1 MKKAI
6 PFLLFIS
13 QFVLG
18 QNPQLTV
25 KDKDSSLVRLSQLK
39 VNVKVVGNIAY
50 TTTEMH
56 FFNAAARDMEAEL
69 LFPLPEGVS
78 VSRYAIDINGKMR
91 EAVPVNKNK
100 GKQVF
105 EAIEHRRVD
114 PGLLERVEGNNFKT
128 RIYPILPNKERIVI
142 IGYEQE
148 LTTYDT
154 SFLGYQ
160 MVSAYTKKIDD
171 FELEVSVVGSNEK
184 PIITNDGKE
193 ITIEKFNTIYQAKI
207 QQKNYLPNDKLLV
220 KIPIT
225 SSIPTVIAQANDN
238 QYYFY
243 ATMHLETEKKA
254 KTLPKSIGLLWDVS
268 LSSAKRDT
276 KKELEL
282 LDAYFKKLGNVAVSL
297 YFVGFTF
304 YKKID
309 FTIANGDW
317 SALRSI
323 LENVTYDGGT
333 RFSEITF
340 PKKDEILFFTDGL
353 STLSDATLPETK
365 QAVYTITSSVTADY
379 AFLNYNAMKTSGAF
393 VNLNQ
398 VKTEEALDRLLYKD
412 LLFFGVKNNPTLV
425 ETYPMIGTSVTDNF
439 SVSGISLLPTN
450 EITLLLGYDA
460 NNLTEKK
467 IQLDVKNQAVAEISV
482 EKLWAQKKIANL
494 EIQYEKNAEVIE
506 TMGKKYGIIT
516 PNTSLIVLEDINDYI
531 LYDII
536 PPAELREAFDK
547 IKKNQLAERE
557 ATKKSNWNNIEEYFN
572 GLSSW
577 WNKDIKY
584 VKPKTVKPRKNK
596 GNNTTANT
604 NLQPNPTGASR
615 QISVIVSDAL
625 GPLAG
630 ATVQVKNTT
639 LGISTDFDGN
649 GSLSAKTGD
658 VLVVSFVGLRTQEIR
673 IESPSN
679 YTITLENDGSNLQ
692 EVVVVEGYSSETVEA
707 VEAVEDTSNYRR
719 RAQRAVSAPPVPEE
733 IMVADEKN
741 VDTAYEYYDGD
752 ENDSKLRIGLNS
764 EQALAG
770 QVAGVAITTDSI
782 SNTYEG
788 ALPNR
793 NSVKKSSWNPDRM
806 YLKALDKVTKE
817 EKYALYLQLREV
829 NKNNPS
835 FYFDVANHLYEKG
848 DRVNALLVLSN
859 IAELDLENHQLYKSL
874 LYLLRQWEANE
885 IALHVAKKIV
895 TWRTHE
901 PQSHRDLALTL
912 EDNKQYQEAFD
923 ALLTALETNYY
934 GEMSG
939 VYEGIEDIILMDINR
954 MIASHKN
961 IDTGKLEKK
970 YLEHIPVDVRIIL
983 NWNQMDT
990 DIDLHIIEPTGEECY
1005 YSHTST
1011 DIGARFSKDFTQ
1023 GYGPEQYLLRNAI
1036 KGKYIIKTD
1045 YYGETKLTEIGPTTV
1060 MVEIYIKRK
1069 NGKIERT
1076 LQTIQLGKV
1085 KENQNLAEIEIE

>member
-1 MKKAI
+1 M
-6 PFLLFIS
+6 
-13 QFVLG
+13 G

-56 FFNAAARDMEAEL
+56 FFNAATRDMEAEL

-128 RIYPILPNKERIVI
+128 RIYPILPHKERIVI

-148 LTTYDT
+148 LTRYDA

-160 MVSAYTKKIDD
+160 MVSAYTKKIDH

-225 SSIPTVIAQANDN
+225 SAIPTVIAQANDN
-238 QYYFY
+238 QFYFY
-243 ATMHLETEKKA
+243 ANMNLETEKKA
-254 KTLPKSIGLLWDVS
+254 KVLPKSIGLLWDVS

-304 YKKID
+304 DKKAD
-309 FTIANGDW
+309 FTITNGDW
-317 SALRSI
+317 SALRSV
-323 LENVTYDGGT
+323 LEKVMYDGGT
-333 RFSEITF
+333 RFSEISF
-340 PKKDEILFFTDGL
+340 PKNDEILFFTDGL
-353 STLSDATLPETK
+353 STLSEATLPETK

-379 AFLNYNAMKTSGAF
+379 AFLNYNAMKTGGTF

-398 VKTEEALDRLLYKD
+398 IKKEEALDRLLYKN

-439 SVSGISLLPTN
+439 SVSGISLLPSN
-450 EITLLLGYDA
+450 EITLLFGYDA

-467 IQLDVKNQAVAEISV
+467 IQLDVNNQAIAEISV

-494 EIQYEKNAEVIE
+494 EIQYEKNAEAIE

-536 PPAELREAFDK
+536 PPAELREEFDK
-547 IKKNQLAERE
+547 IKKNQLAARE
-557 ATKKSNWNNIEEYFN
+557 ATKKSNWNNIDSYFN
-572 GLSSW
+572 GLSTW
-577 WNKDIKY
+577 WKKDIKY
-584 VKPKTVKPRKNK
+584 VKPKPVKPVKPRKPSR
-596 GNNTTANT
+596 NNATVRT
-604 NLQPNPTGASR
+604 NLQPNPTGEAK
-615 QISVIVSDAL
+615 QISVTINDAL
-625 GPLAG
+625 GPLPG
-630 ATVQVKNTT
+630 ASIQVKNTT
-639 LGISTDFDGN
+639 N
-649 GSLSAKTGD
+649 GTTTSFEGVASINAKTGD
-658 VLVVSFVGLRTQEIR
+658 VLVVSYLGYYSEEFR
-673 IESPSN
+673 IGSQSN
-679 YTITLENDGSNLQ
+679 YSITLEEDGSELQ
-692 EVVVVEGYSSETVEA
+692 EVVVGYGIR
-707 VEAVEDTSNYRR
+707 RR
-719 RAQRAVSAPPVPEE
+719 RAEISASLSPIVVEDVMEVSEN
-733 IMVADEKN
+733 DEN
-741 VDTAYEYYDGD
+741 VDIAYENYNGE
-752 ENDSKLRIGLNS
+752 ENEAMEAS
-764 EQALAG
+764 EKSVAIRGMRSALQG
-770 QVAGVAITTDSI
+770 EVAGLEDVEIQVVDGF
-782 SNTYEG
+782 SN
-788 ALPNR
+788 
-793 NSVKKSSWNPDRM
+793 NSSNQRTVKTSSWNPDRI
-806 YLKALDKVTKE
+806 YLKALDKVAKE
-817 EKYALYLQLREV
+817 EKYPLYLQLREV

-835 FYFDVANHLYEKG
+835 FYFDVANHFYEAG
-848 DRVNALLVLSN
+848 DRANALLVLST

-885 IALHVAKKIV
+885 MALHVAKKIV
-895 TWRTHE
+895 TWRAHE

-912 EDNKQYQEAFD
+912 EDNKQYQDAFN
-923 ALLTALETNYY
+923 ALVTALETNYY

-939 VYEGIEDIILMDINR
+939 VYQGIEDVILMDINR
-954 MIASHKN
+954 MIATHKKIN
-961 IDTGKLEKK
+961 TGKLEKK
-970 YLEHIPVDVRIIL
+970 YTEHIPVDVRIIL

-1011 DIGARFSKDFTQ
+1011 EIGARFSKDFTR

-1036 KGKYIIKTD
+1036 KGKYIIKTNFF
-1045 YYGETKLTEIGPTTV
+1045 GETKLTESGPATV

>member
-1 MKKAI
+1 MKKVI
-6 PFLLFIS
+6 LFLLFVS

-56 FFNAAARDMEAEL
+56 FFNASSRDMEAEL

-114 PGLLERVEGNNFKT
+114 PGLLERVEGNSFKT
-128 RIYPILPNKERIVI
+128 RIYPILPNKERVVI

-171 FELEVSVVGSNEK
+171 FELEVTVVGSNEK

-225 SSIPTVIAQANDN
+225 SAIPTVIAQANDN

-243 ATMHLETEKKA
+243 ANMHLETEKKA
-254 KTLPKSIGLLWDVS
+254 KALPKSIGLLWDVS

-276 KKELEL
+276 KKELDL
-282 LDAYFKKLGNVAVSL
+282 LEAYFKKLGKVEVSL

-304 YKKID
+304 DKKSD
-309 FTIANGDW
+309 FIITNGDW
-317 SALRSI
+317 SALRSV
-323 LENVTYDGGT
+323 LEKVTYDGGT
-333 RFSEITF
+333 RFSEIIF

-379 AFLNYNAMKTSGAF
+379 AFLNYNAMQTGGTF

-398 VKTEEALDRLLYKD
+398 VKTEEALDRLLYKN

-450 EITLLLGYDA
+450 EITLLFGYDA
-460 NNLTEKK
+460 NTLSEKK
-467 IQLDVKNQAVAEISV
+467 IQLDVKNQAIAEISV

-494 EIQYEKNAEVIE
+494 EIQYEKNAEAIE

-536 PPAELREAFDK
+536 PPAELREEFDK

-557 ATKKSNWNNIEEYFN
+557 ATKKSNWNNIDSYFK

-577 WNKDIKY
+577 WKKDIKY
-584 VKPKTVKPRKNK
+584 VKPKFGKFRKNK
-596 GNNTTANT
+596 GSNTTANT
-604 NLQPNPTGASR
+604 NLQPNPTGLSR
-615 QISVIVSDAL
+615 NITVTVSDAL

-639 LGISTDFDGN
+639 IGTSTNFDGN

-658 VLVVSFVGLRTQEIR
+658 VLVVSFVGLRAQEIR

-679 YTITLENDGSNLQ
+679 YTITLENDGSDLQ
-692 EVVVVEGYSSETVEA
+692 EVVVAAYASEDRGNRRE
-707 VEAVEDTSNYRR
+707 RR
-719 RAQRAVSAPPVPEE
+719 RAQRTVSAPPVPQE
-733 IMVADEKN
+733 IDVANDEN
-741 VDTAYEYYDGD
+741 VDRAYEYYDGE
-752 ENDSKLRIGLNS
+752 ENDSKLRVGLNY

-782 SNTYEG
+782 FNTN
-788 ALPNR
+788 ANTLQNR
-793 NSVKKSSWNPDRM
+793 NSVKKSSWNPDRV
-806 YLKALDKVTKE
+806 YLKALAKVTKE
-817 EKYALYLQLREV
+817 EKYPLYLQLREV

-835 FYFDVANHLYEKG
+835 FYFDVANHFYEKG
-848 DRVNALLVLSN
+848 DRANALLILSN

-885 IALHVAKKIV
+885 MALHVAKKIV

-912 EDNKQYQEAFD
+912 EDNKLYQEAFD

-939 VYEGIEDIILMDINR
+939 VYQGIEDIILMDINR
-954 MIASHKN
+954 IVASHKN
-961 IDTGKLEKK
+961 INTGKLEKK

-1036 KGKYIIKTD
+1036 KGKYKIKTN
-1045 YYGETKLTEIGPTTV
+1045 YYGETKLTESGPATV

>member
-1 MKKAI
+1 M
-6 PFLLFIS
+6 
-13 QFVLG
+13 G
-18 QNPQLTV
+18 QNPQLTI

-39 VNVKVVGNIAY
+39 VTVKVVGNIAY

-56 FFNAAARDMEAEL
+56 FFNASSRDMEAEL

-148 LTTYDT
+148 LTRYDATY
-154 SFLGYQ
+154 LGYQ
-160 MVSAYTKKIDD
+160 MVSAYTKKIDN

-225 SSIPTVIAQANDN
+225 SAIPTVIAQANDN

-243 ATMHLETEKKA
+243 ANMNLETEKKA
-254 KTLPKSIGLLWDVS
+254 KVLPKSIGLFWDVS
-268 LSSAKRDT
+268 LSSAKRDV
-276 KKELEL
+276 KKELEV
-282 LDAYFKKLGNVAVSL
+282 LDAYFKKLSNVAVSL

-304 YKKID
+304 DKKAD
-309 FTIANGDW
+309 FTITNGNW
-317 SALRSI
+317 SALRTV
-323 LENVTYDGGT
+323 LEKVNYDGGT
-333 RFSEITF
+333 RYSEISF

-353 STLSDATLPETK
+353 STLSAAALPETK
-365 QAVYTITSSVTADY
+365 QPVYTITSSVTANY
-379 AFLNYNAMKTSGAF
+379 AFLNYNAMKTGGAF

-398 VKTEEALDRLLYKD
+398 VEKEEALDRLLYKN

-439 SVSGISLLPTN
+439 SVSGISLLPSN
-450 EITLLLGYDA
+450 EITLLFGYDA

-467 IQLDVKNQAVAEISV
+467 IQLDVKNQAIEEISV

-494 EIQYEKNAEVIE
+494 EIQYEKNAEEIE

-531 LYDII
+531 LYDIV
-536 PPAELREAFDK
+536 PPAELRAEFNK

-557 ATKKSNWNNIEEYFN
+557 AVKKSNWENIEDYFN

-577 WNKDIKY
+577 WKKDIKY
-584 VKPKTVKPRKNK
+584 VKPKYVKPKNPSQ
-596 GNNTTANT
+596 NNNVTAT
-604 NLQPNPTGASR
+604 NLQPNPTGEFRS
-615 QISVIVSDAL
+615 ITGVISDAL

-630 ATVQVKNTT
+630 AIVTLKGTT
-639 LGISTDFDGN
+639 TGTTTNFDGN
-649 GSLSAKTGD
+649 YTLQGRVGD
-658 VLVVSFVGLRTQEIR
+658 VLVISYIGMKSQELSVQNSLRYNVVLEEDVLRGSEIV
-673 IESPSN
+673 
-679 YTITLENDGSNLQ
+679 ITGALGFRRSEREVANAEYLEEED
-692 EVVVVEGYSSETVEA
+692 
-707 VEAVEDTSNYRR
+707 VEDVDDVMMNALSGKVSGLQITSSSG
-719 RAQRAVSAPPVPEE
+719 AVGSST
-733 IMVADEKN
+733 N
-741 VDTAYEYYDGD
+741 VVLRGARTIVSDT
-752 ENDSKLRIGLNS
+752 
-764 EQALAG
+764 
-770 QVAGVAITTDSI
+770 I
-782 SNTYEG
+782 SNVIQSDLLINNT
-788 ALPNR
+788 
-793 NSVKKSSWNPDRM
+793 VKTNSWNPDRI
-806 YLKALDKVTKE
+806 YLKALDKVSKE
-817 EKYALYLQLREV
+817 EKYTLYLQLREV
-829 NKNNPS
+829 NKTNPS
-835 FYFDVANHLYEKG
+835 FYFDVANHFYEAG
-848 DRVNALLVLSN
+848 DRANALLVLST

-885 IALHVAKKIV
+885 MALYVAKKIV

-901 PQSHRDLALTL
+901 PQSYRDLALAL

-923 ALLTALETNYY
+923 ALLTALGTNYY

-939 VYEGIEDIILMDINR
+939 IYEGIEDIILMDINR
-954 MIASHKN
+954 MIAEHKN
-961 IDTGKLEKK
+961 INTGKLAKK
-970 YLEHIPVDVRIIL
+970 YKDNIPVDVRIIL

-1005 YSHTST
+1005 YGHTAT
-1011 DIGARFSKDFTQ
+1011 ELGARFSKDFTQ

-1036 KGKYIIKTD
+1036 KGKYIIKTNFF
-1045 YYGETKLTEIGPTTV
+1045 GESKLTESGPATV
-1060 MVEIYIKRK
+1060 MVEIYIKRE
-1069 NGKIERT
+1069 NGKMERT

-1085 KENQNLAEIEIE
+1085 KQNENLAEIIIN

>member
-1 MKKAI
+1 MKKVI
-6 PFLLFIS
+6 LFLLFIS
-13 QFVLG
+13 QFVVG

-25 KDKDSSLVRLSQLK
+25 KDKDSSLVRLSKLK
-39 VNVKVVGNIAY
+39 VSVKVVGNIAY

-148 LTTYDT
+148 LTSYDT

-160 MVSAYTKKIDD
+160 MVSAYTKKIDS

-207 QQKNYLPNDKLLV
+207 QQEHYLPNDKLLV

-225 SSIPTVIAQANDN
+225 SAIPTVIAQANDN

-243 ATMHLETEKKA
+243 ANMHLETEKKA
-254 KTLPKSIGLLWDVS
+254 KALPKSIGLLWDVS

-282 LDAYFKKLGNVAVSL
+282 LDAYFKKLDNVAVSL

-304 YKKID
+304 DKKAD
-309 FTIANGDW
+309 FTITNGDW
-317 SALRSI
+317 SALRNV
-323 LENVTYDGGT
+323 LETINYDGGT
-333 RFSEITF
+333 RFSEIGF

-353 STLSDATLPETK
+353 STLSDATLPESK
-365 QAVYTITSSVTADY
+365 QPVYTITSSVTADY
-379 AFLNYNAMKTSGAF
+379 AFLNYNAMKTGGAF
-393 VNLNQ
+393 INLNQ
-398 VKTEEALDRLLYKD
+398 VKKEEALDRLLYKN
-412 LLFFGVKNNPTLV
+412 LLFFGIKNNPTLV

-439 SVSGISLLPTN
+439 SVSGISLLPSN
-450 EITLLLGYDA
+450 EITFLFGYDT

-467 IQLDVKNQAVAEISV
+467 IQLDVKNQAIAEISV

-494 EIQYEKNAEVIE
+494 EIQYEKNAEAIE

-536 PPAELREAFDK
+536 PPAELREEFDK

-557 ATKKSNWNNIEEYFN
+557 ATKKSNWNNIDSYFN
-572 GLSSW
+572 GLSTW
-577 WNKDIKY
+577 WEKDIKY
-584 VKPKTVKPRKNK
+584 VKPKYVKPKKNK
-596 GNNTTANT
+596 RDNTVTGS
-604 NLQPNPTGASR
+604 NLQPNPTGEVKR
-615 QISVIVSDAL
+615 ITVTVNDAL
-625 GPLAG
+625 GPLPG
-630 ATVQVKNTT
+630 ASIQVKNTT
-639 LGISTDFDGN
+639 IGTTVSFDGIGFIN
-649 GSLSAKTGD
+649 AKTGD
-658 VLVVSFVGLRTQEIR
+658 VLIVSFIGYQSKEFR
-673 IESPSN
+673 IESQSN
-679 YTITLENDGSNLQ
+679 YTVTLDDNVALQ
-692 EVVVVEGYSSETVEA
+692 EVVVTAY
-707 VEAVEDTSNYRR
+707 AVEDRGDRRQRR
-719 RAQRAVSAPPVPEE
+719 RAERRASSVQVENVEAYSEVEKVEE
-733 IMVADEKN
+733 ESISIRGM
-741 VDTAYEYYDGD
+741 
-752 ENDSKLRIGLNS
+752 SSLPS
-764 EQALAG
+764 
-770 QVAGVAITTDSI
+770 QVAGVEITPDPI
-782 SNTYEG
+782 SSSNNPRT
-788 ALPNR
+788 
-793 NSVKKSSWNPDRM
+793 VKTSSWNPDRI
-806 YLKALDKVTKE
+806 YLKALDKVTQK

-829 NKNNPS
+829 NKENPS
-835 FYFDVANHLYEKG
+835 FYFDVANHFYEAG
-848 DRVNALLVLSN
+848 DRANALLVLSN

-885 IALHVAKKIV
+885 MALHVAKKIV
-895 TWRTHE
+895 VWRAHE
-901 PQSHRDLALTL
+901 PQSYRDLALTL

-923 ALLTALETNYY
+923 ALVTALETNYY

-939 VYEGIEDIILMDINR
+939 VYQGIEDIILMDINR
-954 MIASHKN
+954 MIATHKKIN
-961 IDTGKLEKK
+961 TGKLEKK
-970 YLEHIPVDVRIIL
+970 YTEHIPVDVRIIL

-1005 YSHTST
+1005 YAHVNTE
-1011 DIGARFSKDFTQ
+1011 IGARFSKDFTR

-1036 KGKYIIKTD
+1036 KGKYKIKTN
-1045 YYGETKLTEIGPTTV
+1045 YYGETKLTESGPATV

>member
-1 MKKAI
+1 MKKVI
-6 PFLLFIS
+6 LFFL
-13 QFVLG
+13 FVSHFVMG

-56 FFNAAARDMEAEL
+56 FFNASSRDMEAEL

-148 LTTYDT
+148 LSTYDT
-154 SFLGYQ
+154 SHLGYQ

-171 FELEVSVVGSNEK
+171 FELLVSVVGSNEK

-193 ITIEKFNTIYQAKI
+193 ITIEKFNTIYQATI

-225 SSIPTVIAQANDN
+225 SAIPTVIAQANDN

-243 ATMHLETEKKA
+243 ANMHLETEKKA
-254 KTLPKSIGLLWDVS
+254 KVLPKSIGLFWDVS
-268 LSSAKRDT
+268 LSSAKRDV

-282 LDAYFKKLGNVAVSL
+282 LDAYFKKLATVEVSL

-304 YKKID
+304 DKKAD
-309 FTIANGDW
+309 FTITNGNW
-317 SALRSI
+317 SALRTV
-323 LENVTYDGGT
+323 LETVNYDGGT
-333 RFSEITF
+333 RFSEIKF

-353 STLSDATLPETK
+353 STLSDATLSESK
-365 QAVYTITSSVTADY
+365 QPVYTITSSVTADY
-379 AFLNYNAMKTSGAF
+379 AFLNYNAMKTGGTF

-398 VKTEEALDRLLYKD
+398 VKKEEALDHLLYKS
-412 LLFFGVKNNPTLV
+412 LLFFGIKDNPTLV

-450 EITLLLGYDA
+450 EITLLFGYDA
-460 NNLTEKK
+460 NTLSERK
-467 IQLDVKNQAVAEISV
+467 IQLDVKNQAIVEISV

-494 EIQYEKNAEVIE
+494 EIQYEKNAEEIE
-506 TMGKKYGIIT
+506 IMGKKYGIIT

-536 PPAELREAFDK
+536 PPAELRAEFDK
-547 IKKNQLAERE
+547 IKKTQLAERE
-557 ATKKSNWNNIEEYFN
+557 VVKKNNWESIENYFN

-577 WNKDIKY
+577 WKKDIKY
-584 VKPKTVKPRKNK
+584 VKQKPVKTRKPSQ
-596 GNNTTANT
+596 NNTVTRT
-604 NLQPNPTGASR
+604 NLQPNPTGEVR
-615 QISVIVSDAL
+615 QITITVSDVL

-639 LGISTDFDGN
+639 TGTSTNFDGN

-658 VLVVSFVGLRTQEIR
+658 VLVVSFVGLRAQEIR

-679 YTITLENDGSNLQ
+679 YTITLESDGSDLQ
-692 EVVVVEGYSSETVEA
+692 EVVVAAYAVEDRGNRRERRRAERRSASSVPMDTVETVEA
-707 VEAVEDTSNYRR
+707 VEAVEDFNG
-719 RAQRAVSAPPVPEE
+719 E
-733 IMVADEKN
+733 
-741 VDTAYEYYDGD
+741 
-752 ENDSKLRIGLNS
+752 ENDSKLSVGLNF

-770 QVAGVAITTDSI
+770 QVAGAAITTDSTSI
-782 SNTYEG
+782 SNET
-788 ALPNR
+788 LS
-793 NSVKKSSWNPDRM
+793 NSSNPRTVKTSSWNPDRI
-806 YLKALDKVTKE
+806 YLKALDKATKE

-829 NKNNPS
+829 NKTNPS
-835 FYFDVANHLYEKG
+835 FYFDVANHFYETG
-848 DRVNALLVLSN
+848 DRANALLVLSN

-895 TWRTHE
+895 AWRTHE

-912 EDNKQYQEAFD
+912 EDNKHYQEAFD
-923 ALLTALETNYY
+923 ALITALETNYY

-954 MIASHKN
+954 MIASHKSIN
-961 IDTGKLEKK
+961 TRKLEKK

-990 DIDLHIIEPTGEECY
+990 DIDLHIVEPTGEECY

-1011 DIGARFSKDFTQ
+1011 EIGARFSKDFTQ
-1023 GYGPEQYLLRNAI
+1023 GYGPEQYLLRNAV
-1036 KGKYIIKTD
+1036 KGKYLIKTN
-1045 YYGETKLTEIGPTTV
+1045 YFGETKLTQNGPATV

-1085 KENQNLAEIEIE
+1085 KQNENLAEIEIEQE

>member
-1 MKKAI
+1 M
-6 PFLLFIS
+6 
-13 QFVLG
+13 G

-56 FFNAAARDMEAEL
+56 FFNASSRDMEAEL

-148 LTTYDT
+148 LSTYNI
-154 SFLGYQ
+154 SYLGYQ

-171 FELEVSVVGSNEK
+171 FELVVSVVGSNEK

-193 ITIEKFNTIYQAKI
+193 ITIEKFNTIYQATI

-225 SSIPTVIAQANDN
+225 SAIPTVIAQANDN

-243 ATMHLETEKKA
+243 ANMHLETEKKT
-254 KTLPKSIGLLWDVS
+254 KVLPKSIGLFWDVS
-268 LSSAKRDT
+268 LSSAKRDV

-282 LDAYFKKLGNVAVSL
+282 LDAYFKKLATVEVSL

-304 YKKID
+304 DKKAD
-309 FTIANGDW
+309 FTITNGNW
-317 SALRSI
+317 SALRTV
-323 LENVTYDGGT
+323 LETVNYDGGT
-333 RFSEITF
+333 RFSEIKF

-353 STLSDATLPETK
+353 STLSETTLAETK
-365 QAVYTITSSVTADY
+365 QPIYTITSSVTANY
-379 AFLNYNAMKTSGAF
+379 AFLNYTAMKTSGAF
-393 VNLNQ
+393 LNLNQ
-398 VKTEEALDRLLYKD
+398 LKKEEALDKLLNKN

-425 ETYPMIGTSVTDNF
+425 EIYPMEGTSVTNNF
-439 SVSGISLLPTN
+439 SVSGISLLPSN
-450 EITLLLGYDA
+450 EITLLFGYDA
-460 NNLTEKK
+460 NTLMEKK
-467 IQLDVKNQAVAEISV
+467 VKLEIKNQAIAEVNV

-494 EIQYEKNAEVIE
+494 EIQYEKNAEEIE
-506 TMGKKYGIIT
+506 IMGKKYGIIT

-536 PPAELREAFDK
+536 PPAELRAEFDK
-547 IKKNQLAERE
+547 IKKTQLAERE
-557 ATKKSNWNNIEEYFN
+557 AIKKNNWESIENYFN
-572 GLSSW
+572 GLSFW
-577 WNKDIKY
+577 WKKDIKY
-584 VKPKTVKPRKNK
+584 VKPKLVKPRKPSR
-596 GNNTTANT
+596 NNTVTRT
-604 NLQPNPTGASR
+604 NLQPNPTGEVR
-615 QISVIVSDAL
+615 QITITVSDVL

-630 ATVQVKNTT
+630 ATVQVKNATIGATT
-639 LGISTDFDGN
+639 NFDGIASMN
-649 GSLSAKTGD
+649 ARTGD
-658 VLVVSFVGLRTQEIR
+658 VLVINYVGLRTNEIR
-673 IESPSN
+673 INSQSN
-679 YTITLENDGSNLQ
+679 YNITLENDGSDLQ
-692 EVVVVEGYSSETVEA
+692 EVVVVAYGVQRRTAVTQSATTFVPAEEIIEGDAMEVSENDMMITKEETVSIRGA
-707 VEAVEDTSNYRR
+707 S
-719 RAQRAVSAPPVPEE
+719 S
-733 IMVADEKN
+733 
-741 VDTAYEYYDGD
+741 
-752 ENDSKLRIGLNS
+752 
-764 EQALAG
+764 LAG
-770 QVAGVAITTDSI
+770 QVSGVAITTDSI
-782 SNTYEG
+782 SYNY
-788 ALPNR
+788 NR
-793 NSVKKSSWNPDRM
+793 GNLSNNNSVKKNSWNPDRI
-806 YLKALDKVTKE
+806 YLKALDKATKE

-829 NKNNPS
+829 NKTNPS
-835 FYFDVANHLYEKG
+835 FYFDVANHFYEAG
-848 DRVNALLVLSN
+848 DRANALLVLSN

-895 TWRTHE
+895 AWRTHE

-912 EDNKQYQEAFD
+912 EDNKHYQEAFD
-923 ALLTALETNYY
+923 ALITALETNYY

-939 VYEGIEDIILMDINR
+939 VYKGIEDIILMDINR
-954 MIASHKN
+954 MIATHKSVN
-961 IDTGKLEKK
+961 TRKLEKK

-1011 DIGARFSKDFTQ
+1011 EIGARFSKDFTQ
-1023 GYGPEQYLLRNAI
+1023 GYGPEQYLLRNAV
-1036 KGKYIIKTD
+1036 KGKYLIKTN
-1045 YYGETKLTEIGPTTV
+1045 YFGETKLTQNGPATV

-1069 NGKIERT
+1069 NGKMERT

-1085 KENQNLAEIEIE
+1085 KQNENLAEIEIEQE